1 MAEKDTSRRTV
12 EQVTHTLE
20 KLSVS
25 FRQRFPYG
33 PRNVG
38 MTQREERQHVQDM
51 PLEAKIDKQRS
62 MGPEAWETY
71 MKELY
76 HREEPR

>member
-12 EQVTHTLE
+12 EQVSATLQ
-20 KLSVS
+20 KLSIS
-25 FRQRFPYG
+25 FKNRFPYG

-38 MTQREERQHVQDM
+38 RTQLEERKHVQEM
-51 PLEAKIDKQRS
+51 PLEAKINTMKE
-62 MGPEAWETY
+62 MGPEGWDEY

-76 HREEPR
+76 RRE

>member
-12 EQVTHTLE
+12 EQVGLTIQ
-20 KLSVS
+20 KLTAS
-25 FRQRFPYG
+25 FKSRFPYG

-38 MTQREERQHVQDM
+38 MTQMEERKQVQDM
-51 PLEAKIDKQRS
+51 PLGAKLQKMNS
-62 MGPEAWETY
+62 MGPEAWDEY

-76 HREEPR
+76 RKNGNN

>member
-12 EQVTHTLE
+12 EQVSATLV
-20 KLSVS
+20 KLTES
-25 FRQRFPYG
+25 FKNRFPYG

-38 MTQREERQHVQDM
+38 MTQMEERKHVQDL
-51 PLEAKIDKQRS
+51 PLAAKIDKMNS
-62 MGPEAWETY
+62 MGPEGWEEY

-76 HREEPR
+76 KNGNN

>member
-12 EQVTHTLE
+12 EQVGLTIQ
-20 KLSVS
+20 KLTAS
-25 FRQRFPYG
+25 FKNRFPYG

-38 MTQREERQHVQDM
+38 MTQMEERRHVQDM
-51 PLEAKIDKQRS
+51 PLGAKLQRMNS
-62 MGPEAWETY
+62 MGPEAWEEY

-76 HREEPR
+76 QREEPR

>member
-12 EQVTHTLE
+12 EQVSATLQ

-25 FRQRFPYG
+25 FKNRFPYG

-38 MTQREERQHVQDM
+38 RTQLEERRHIQDM
-51 PLEAKIDKQRS
+51 PLDAKVNLMKN
-62 MGPEAWETY
+62 MGEQGWDDY

-76 HREEPR
+76 RREESR